1 MIENIVIKGIG
12 IMNLKEYIADADLV
26 LVGIGEKFQDKFENI
41 KVRDEKNLTIFEEF
55 SRKKYLDDCDD
66 DVMEAY
72 RKLERLIEGKNY
84 FIVTLCNDD
93 KIFKTNIK
101 PERIVAPCGSYQWLQ
116 CEDVCTEDIYFMGD
130 YEQILMN
137 GEEPKCPHCGKNLI
151 VNRLG
156 CKKYS
161 EEGYLKK
168 WNLYTKWLQGT
179 LNKKVCILELG
190 VGMKYPTV
198 IRWPFERVAFINEKA
213 KFLRVHEF
221 LYQLTEEIKE
231 KGISLETNPI
241 ELLRNQIV

>member
-1 MIENIVIKGIG
+1 
-12 IMNLKEYIADADLV
+12 MNLKEYMEDADLV
-26 LVGIGEKFQDKFENI
+26 LVGIGENFQDKFES
-41 KVRDEKNLTIFEEF
+41 VEVADDKNLTIFEEY
-55 SRKKYLDDCDD
+55 SRKKYLDACDD

-72 RKLERLIEGKNY
+72 RKLEKLIEGKNY

-101 PERIVAPCGSYQWLQ
+101 SERIVAPCGSYQLLQ
-116 CEDVCTEDIYFMGD
+116 CEDVCTEDIYFMSD
-130 YEQILMN
+130 YEEILTN

-198 IRWPFERVAFINEKA
+198 IRWPFERVAFINGKA

-221 LYQLTEEIKE
+221 LYHLTEDIKE